1 ERLLNRDEL
10 QDRTYFLHIIRAKI
24 SEVKLEIQRLQHEI
38 ESLTE
43 NRRQYIILNK
53 TAEDLSEKVKDLQN
67 DLEDYNMARMN
78 SFCDV
83 TKVKKEIQDL
93 NAHNQQVESCIEQ
106 MYLEKQRK
114 EEQIQRL
121 EHELTNDKQKLDT
134 CRTNL
139 DYNQI
144 KTTSDQLQYERNSME
159 NEISILD
166 NRMNKMREQMLST
179 VTQQEAF
186 SLIEQISELEIKHYQ
201 LINDN
206 QNFSITEEAC
216 EKLTNQS
223 DVDKAIESV
232 QEYYTTIETNL
243 DSVIEQIQ
251 STLSN
256 PTDDKFIKTSIQNTL
271 KPLAKQ
277 YSDKHKDL
285 HGSISKIG
293 KTIDK
298 SFQSDFGN
306 VPITELFDTPEKFKL
321 IYMIICEDLYRQGRM
336 SIADKLIEESKLND
350 NDLFNLEKNFLEEI
364 NMILE
369 NLREKNL
376 LPAIDWCVRHRNE
389 LNKTNSLL
397 EFYLHKM
404 RFVQLLQLGNFNEAK
419 TYLTNLRQY
428 SIMNGQCEQDVNQL
442 MGALVFAQRDLSK
455 SPYKYLLEPHLWLQ
469 LSELF
474 MQQAFQQV
482 GLAQDSPLY
491 VVMKIG
497 FQALPALMSIV
508 NAMQNTQVCHI
519 LSKDELPIE
528 IDVGQEHRYHSVFA
542 CPILRQ
548 QTTDQNPPMK
558 LVCGHVISKDA
569 LNKLSIQNKLKCPY
583 CPLEQSPSDARQLF
597 F

>member
-1 ERLLNRDEL
+1 M
-10 QDRTYFLHIIRAKI
+10 
-24 SEVKLEIQRLQHEI
+24 
-38 ESLTE
+38 SLTTT
-43 NRRQYIILNK
+43 NMLN
-53 TAEDLSEKVKDLQN
+53 LVEK
-67 DLEDYNMARMN
+67 
-78 SFCDV
+78 
-83 TKVKKEIQDL
+83 
-93 NAHNQQVESCIEQ
+93 
-106 MYLEKQRK
+106 
-114 EEQIQRL
+114 
-121 EHELTNDKQKLDT
+121 
-134 CRTNL
+134 
-139 DYNQI
+139 
-144 KTTSDQLQYERNSME
+144 
-159 NEISILD
+159 
-166 NRMNKMREQMLST
+166 
-179 VTQQEAF
+179 
-186 SLIEQISELEIKHYQ
+186 
-201 LINDN
+201 
-206 QNFSITEEAC
+206 
-216 EKLTNQS
+216 

-232 QEYYTTIETNL
+232 QEYYDNIETNL
-243 DSVIEQIQ
+243 DQVIEQIQ
-251 STLSN
+251 TTLSH
-256 PTDDKFIKTSIQNTL
+256 PIDDQHLIQTSLQNTI

-298 SFQSDFGN
+298 CFQSDFGN
-306 VPITELFDTPEKFKL
+306 VPITELFDTPEKYKL

-336 SIADKLIEESKLND
+336 TIADKLIEESKLND

-376 LPAIDWCVRHRNE
+376 MPAIEWCLRHRTQ
-389 LNKTNSLL
+389 LNQTGSLL
-397 EFYLHKM
+397 EFHLHKM
-404 RFVQLLQLGNFNEAK
+404 RFVQLLQMGTFQEAK

-428 SIMNGQCEQDVNQL
+428 SISNGQCEQDVNQL
-442 MGALVFAQRDLSK
+442 MGALVFAQRDLAK

>member
-1 ERLLNRDEL
+1 MLN
-10 QDRTYFLHIIRAKI
+10 II
-24 SEVKLEIQRLQHEI
+24 
-38 ESLTE
+38 
-43 NRRQYIILNK
+43 
-53 TAEDLSEKVKDLQN
+53 EK
-67 DLEDYNMARMN
+67 
-78 SFCDV
+78 
-83 TKVKKEIQDL
+83 
-93 NAHNQQVESCIEQ
+93 
-106 MYLEKQRK
+106 
-114 EEQIQRL
+114 
-121 EHELTNDKQKLDT
+121 
-134 CRTNL
+134 
-139 DYNQI
+139 
-144 KTTSDQLQYERNSME
+144 
-159 NEISILD
+159 
-166 NRMNKMREQMLST
+166 
-179 VTQQEAF
+179 
-186 SLIEQISELEIKHYQ
+186 
-201 LINDN
+201 
-206 QNFSITEEAC
+206 
-216 EKLTNQS
+216 

-376 LPAIDWCVRHRNE
+376 LPAIDWCIRHRNE

-404 RFVQLLQLGNFNEAK
+404 RFVQLLQSGNFNEAK